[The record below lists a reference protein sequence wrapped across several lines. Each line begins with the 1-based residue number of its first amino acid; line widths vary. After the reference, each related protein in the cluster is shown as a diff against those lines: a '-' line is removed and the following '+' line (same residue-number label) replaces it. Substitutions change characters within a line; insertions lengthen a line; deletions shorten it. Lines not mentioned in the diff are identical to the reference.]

1 VKVLL
6 LRANPRKTGYTQRL
20 IDLFARGLSETSA
33 TVTDVDLARKNI
45 SQCHGCY
52 HCWLGTPGKCVQSD
66 DMGLLLDEFVAANV
80 VVCATPL
87 YFYSMSSALK
97 IFFERTIPLTREGLT
112 RSRLGGMRNNTRY
125 PEHWE
130 GKTLIAI
137 ITGAL
142 TGLEVFRPAIETFK
156 LIADGLG
163 IEDGGQIARP
173 ESYMLDYPF
182 SKPLT
187 LKRIETAVV
196 QAGREA
202 GTLGRLSPETMADA
216 SLPLASDP
224 DRFFTYSNHLLVA
237 WPCPNG
243 RSRHG
248 RPPAVQ
254 ARVSLRRA
262 NPHPR
267 NGARPSTLA
276 AAARVKAVLQF
287 DFPDCHEYFR
297 VTVDRGRVEL
307 AEAATEKPDLR
318 VRCDARVW
326 AGVFTRQID
335 ARRALIEGQL
345 VLEGD
350 KSLFSRLDRLFPPP
364 ST

>member
-1 VKVLL
+1 MKVLL

-224 DRFFTYSNHLLVA
+224 DRFFTYSNLYWSMAARMGVQ
-237 WPCPNG
+237 G
-243 RSRHG
+243 MS
-248 RPPAVQ
+248 PPAVQ
-254 ARVSLRRA
+254 ARVSLDVRILIREMVRSF
-262 NPHPR
+262 NP
-267 NGARPSTLA
+267 A